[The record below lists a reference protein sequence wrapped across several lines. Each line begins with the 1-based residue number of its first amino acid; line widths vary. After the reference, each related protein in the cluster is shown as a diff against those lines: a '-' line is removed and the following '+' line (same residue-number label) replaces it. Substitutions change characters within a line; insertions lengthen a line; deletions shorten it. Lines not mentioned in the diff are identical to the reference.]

1 MKVYIGADHR
11 GFELKEGLKT
21 WFTENKIE
29 IKDLGAFKYDPGDD
43 YPVYAEQVARHVAT
57 DLGRDFND
65 SRGILICG
73 SGVGVDIVAN
83 KFKHI
88 RSGLAVNPEQIEKAR
103 LDDDINVLTIP
114 ADYINEQNAKI
125 IVKLFLETPFSHE
138 KKKERRLAEI
148 EKIENEQ

>member
-11 GFELKEGLKT
+11 GYKLKEEIKT
-21 WFTENKIE
+21 WLSENNYDQE
-29 IKDLGAFKYDPGDD
+29 DVGAFILDVNDD
-43 YPVYAEQVARHVAT
+43 YPIFAQKVVSSVQSDIERNQSV
-57 DLGRDFND
+57 
-65 SRGILICG
+65 RGIVMCG

-114 ADYINEQNAKI
+114 ADYIDDENAKLM
-125 IVKLFLETPFSHE
+125 VKLFLETPFSQEE
-138 KKKERRLAEI
+138 KKKRRLLEI

>member
-11 GFELKEGLKT
+11 GYKLKEEIKT
-21 WFTENKIE
+21 WLSENNYDQE
-29 IKDLGAFKYDPGDD
+29 DVGAFILDVNDD
-43 YPVYAEQVARHVAT
+43 YPIFAQKVVSSVQSDIERNQSV
-57 DLGRDFND
+57 
-65 SRGILICG
+65 RGIVMCG

-114 ADYINEQNAKI
+114 ADYIDEKNAKL
-125 IVKLFLETPFSHE
+125 IVKLFLETPFSQEE
-138 KKKERRLAEI
+138 KKKRRLLEI
-148 EKIENEQ
+148 EKIEDEQ

>member
-11 GFELKEGLKT
+11 GYKLKEEIKT
-21 WFTENKIE
+21 WLSENNYDQE
-29 IKDLGAFKYDPGDD
+29 DVGAFILDVNDD
-43 YPVYAEQVARHVAT
+43 YPIFAQKVVSSVQSDIERNQSV
-57 DLGRDFND
+57 
-65 SRGILICG
+65 RGIVMCG

-114 ADYINEQNAKI
+114 ADYIDEKNAKLM
-125 IVKLFLETPFSHE
+125 VKLFLETPFSQEE
-138 KKKERRLAEI
+138 KKKRRLLEI